1 MQTKLF
7 RQQHGDILRSLSE
20 VKRLAADAP
29 EQEVSLALSRL
40 AGVVKL
46 HLTLEDQNMYPRML
60 AHADV
65 NVRETAERYQHT
77 MGELAPVYIAF
88 HETWTKPGAIDAQ
101 RQAFLRDFGQIEAAL
116 QQRIALENEG
126 LYDLIDRVD
135 LALV

>member
-60 AHADV
+60 AHEDAV
-65 NVRETAERYQHT
+65 VRETAQQYQRT
-77 MGELAPVYIAF
+77 MGELAPAYVAF
-88 HETWTKPGAIDAQ
+88 HEAWTKPGAIDAQ
-101 RQAFLRDFGQIEAAL
+101 RQAFLRDFTQIEAAL
-116 QQRIALENEG
+116 QQRITRENEG
-126 LYDLIDRVD
+126 LYDLIDRANI
-135 LALV
+135 ALV